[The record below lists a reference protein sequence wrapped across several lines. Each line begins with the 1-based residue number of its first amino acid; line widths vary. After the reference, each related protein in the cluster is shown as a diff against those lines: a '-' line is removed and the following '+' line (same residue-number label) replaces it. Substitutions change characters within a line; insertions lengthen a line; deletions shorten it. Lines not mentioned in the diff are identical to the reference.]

1 MDEIFGGS
9 SLAGYQGYAA
19 LANAGREEVMTTHAD
34 HFTTNVAYG
43 IAAYSKGAV
52 FLGQAKY
59 MLGEEVFD
67 RAMLR
72 FFEEWKFKHPR
83 GKDLLRIFEQ
93 EGDMILDWYYEYFVE
108 TTKTVDYAIADV
120 SPATQASSSGSD
132 SPSSETEVTLER
144 VGDFPMPLEVQVT
157 GLNGQVWTF
166 YIPLRLMRGEKTPGA
181 EQAEGWMLQ
190 EDWPWVEPSYTF
202 SVPVPTDE
210 ILSITIDES
219 MLLADVDRSN
229 NTWEPA
235 EASTEV
241 STEE

>member
-1 MDEIFGGS
+1 
-9 SLAGYQGYAA
+9 
-19 LANAGREEVMTTHAD
+19 
-34 HFTTNVAYG
+34 
-43 IAAYSKGAV
+43 
-52 FLGQAKY
+52 
-59 MLGEEVFD
+59 
-67 RAMLR
+67 
-72 FFEEWKFKHPR
+72 
-83 GKDLLRIFEQ
+83 
-93 EGDMILDWYYEYFVE
+93 MILDWYYEYFVE

-132 SPSSETEVTLER
+132 SPSSETEVTIER

-181 EQAEGWMLQ
+181 EQAEGWMVQ
-190 EDWPWVEPSYTF
+190 EDWPWVEPFYTF
-202 SVPVPTDE
+202 TVPVPTDE

-235 EASTEV
+235 EASTEA